1 MQSFIFLGPTLFKRY
16 VDRFAFSVDEGSVF
30 APTQH
35 SIRDAHNF
43 FQKNCLITR
52 IWQWTA
58 CLENSVHCTELCI
71 RVIQRMF

>member
-16 VDRFAFSVDEGSVF
+16 VARFAFSVDEGSVF

-52 IWQWTA
+52 IWGA
-58 CLENSVHCTELCI
+58 YYLAAECK
-71 RVIQRMF
+71 RVIQ